1 MLCARYGGA
10 EADLRFGSGALP
22 GVFIVFFIVV
32 WQICREISAGSF
44 LRKCIP
50 VLFFFAF
57 ERKICNRLQ
66 IKKITEF
73 RELL

>member
-1 MLCARYGGA
+1 MAERKLTCGLEAGLCP
-10 EADLRFGSGALP
+10 LFLS
-22 GVFIVFFIVV
+22 FFIVV

-50 VLFFFAF
+50 VLFFPAF

-66 IKKITEF
+66 IKRIKGF
-73 RELL
+73 